1 MVQSQTIVG
10 LQSSVLLHSAKD
22 AAAPIP
28 SYPSGYLNSVPDSAG
43 YSRIALFSE
52 FDAAE
57 PVFLTWGELEVDGGI
72 EATDVKRGQV

>member
-1 MVQSQTIVG
+1 VQSQTIVG

-28 SYPSGYLNSVPDSAG
+28 SYPSGYLDNVPDSG
-43 YSRIALFSE
+43 RYSRIAPLSE

-57 PVFLTWGELEVDGGI
+57 PVLLTSGELEVDGGI
-72 EATDVKRGQV
+72 EAADVKRGQV